1 MTASLRKAK
10 PNILVVGDLM
20 IDHYLW
26 GSTDRISPEAPVQ
39 VVNIANETAVL
50 GGAGNVVNNLH
61 ALGASVSVA
70 SVIGQDEI
78 GKELLMMLKSR
89 GIKTEGLVTQDGRKT
104 SKKSRVIA
112 SNQQILRYDKESKE
126 DITDSSVEQIINAIK
141 KDLFLY
147 DMIILSDYGKGVLTS
162 SLCQEIIALAA
173 TLSKKVLV
181 DPKGTDYSKYK
192 GAHFLTPNKKE
203 ACEATGIDIV
213 DDETLLKA
221 GKWLRKECDLELSMI
236 TLSEDGIAI
245 FRETSASQTATASFR
260 ETSASQTATAS
271 FADEMHKVPTVARE
285 VFDVTGAGDTVI
297 ASLAFAISSGH
308 DVVSAAKF
316 ANAAAAVVVGK
327 IGSATAS
334 MDEIEEYESTL
345 HKSSSDMHI
354 KTRDELQRCVSTAK
368 DKKQRVVFTNGCF
381 DILHLGHVKYLEVAK
396 SFGDILIVGLNADS
410 SVTKLKGP
418 TRPVNP
424 EYDRAYLLA
433 ALEVVDY
440 VVIFSEE
447 TPHDLIKMISPD
459 VLVKGGDYEGKS
471 VVGTE
476 FAGELKLVDFVDGK
490 STTKTIERIQ
500 KDSNIC

>member
-1 MTASLRKAK
+1 MIENLRSSK

-26 GSTDRISPEAPVQ
+26 GDCDRISPEAPVQ
-39 VVNIANETAVL
+39 VVNVAKETAVL

-70 SVIGQDEI
+70 SVIGEDEI
-78 GKELLMMLKSR
+78 GKELLIMLKSL
-89 GIKTEGLVTQDGRKT
+89 GVKTESLVRQAGRKT

-126 DITDSSVEQIINAIK
+126 DITEDSVEKMLAAIK

-147 DMIILSDYGKGVLTS
+147 DMIILSDYGKGVLTE
-162 SLCQEIIALAA
+162 SLCQQIISLA
-173 TLSKKVLV
+173 SSQKKKVLV

-203 ACEATGIDIV
+203 ACEATGINII
-213 DDETLLKA
+213 DDESLLRA
-221 GKWLRKECDLELSMI
+221 GEWLRSECELELSMI

-245 FRETSASQTATASFR
+245 FDDT
-260 ETSASQTATAS
+260 
-271 FADEMHKVPTVARE
+271 MHKVPTVAKE

-297 ASLAFAISSGH
+297 ASLAFAISSGQ
-308 DVVSAAKF
+308 DIIAAAQF

-327 IGSATAS
+327 IGSATATI
-334 MDEIEEYESTL
+334 DEIETYESTL
-345 HKSSSDMHI
+345 HQSSSDMHI
-354 KTRDELQRCVSTAK
+354 KSREELSRSVASARVKNQRI
-368 DKKQRVVFTNGCF
+368 VFTNGCF

-410 SVTKLKGP
+410 SVRKLKGP
-418 TRPVNP
+418 ERPINP

-440 VVIFSEE
+440 VVIFDEE
-447 TPHDLIKMISPD
+447 TPYDLIKMIAPD
-459 VLVKGGDYEGKS
+459 VLVKGGDYEGKA

-490 STTKTIERIQ
+490 STTKTIERIK
-500 KDSNIC
+500 KDSNQC